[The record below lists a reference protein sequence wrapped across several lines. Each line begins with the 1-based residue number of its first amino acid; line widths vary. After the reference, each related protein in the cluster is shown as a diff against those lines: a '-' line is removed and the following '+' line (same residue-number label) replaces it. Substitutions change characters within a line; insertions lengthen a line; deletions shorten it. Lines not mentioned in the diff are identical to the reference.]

1 MNGDTSAKSARPGR
15 QSPST
20 GLMTRRELVA
30 AAALAIASMPA
41 PVRSQERFPTKN
53 IRIIV
58 PFPAGATTDMLA
70 RLLLREQIAKV
81 RPMVE
86 ELKLVVQ

>member
-1 MNGDTSAKSARPGR
+1 MNGDTSAKSPRPAR

-20 GLMTRRELVA
+20 GLMTRRVLVA
-30 AAALAIASMPA
+30 AAALAIAMPA

-53 IRIIV
+53 IRIVV